1 MKVDNSLNVVIS
13 YESKKDSKSRFFDI
27 LPSFLTDE
35 KPILEQHNQRW
46 TVPRFGEIWREVASI
61 FDGDPDTFDA
71 LTSENIAVQS
81 LSLLFMSIILFFVCM
96 LYQIYTAH
104 IMIWYGMAITW
115 KVLNSQ
121 YVIITHVYA
130 YNTDCGVTNSS
141 AIRTAYIWY

>member
-61 FDGDPDTFDA
+61 FDGDPDTFDD

-81 LSLLFMSIILFFVCM
+81 LSFLFMYIILFFLFLCM

-104 IMIWYGMAITW
+104 IMIWYGMA
-115 KVLNSQ
+115 VLNSQ

-130 YNTDCGVTNSS
+130 YNTDCRVTNSS
-141 AIRTAYIWY
+141 AIRTAYIWH